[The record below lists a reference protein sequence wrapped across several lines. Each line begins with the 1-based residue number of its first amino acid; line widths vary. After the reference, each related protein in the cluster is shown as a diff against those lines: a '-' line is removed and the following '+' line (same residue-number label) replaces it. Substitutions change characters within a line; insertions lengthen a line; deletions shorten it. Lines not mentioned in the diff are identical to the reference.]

1 MNEQEKW
8 NIVMKND
15 QSYDGKFYYGVKST
29 GIYCRPSCASK
40 LPRRDNVIFFDC
52 ITDAERSGFRP
63 CKRCH
68 PELLEYD
75 PLSELAQQAK
85 EMIDQ
90 NYFERTKLQ
99 EGLKQAGVT
108 RRHLTEIFEK
118 QFGTSIEEYMAKV
131 RLARAKE
138 LLNEGKKITDVA
150 FAIGMNSSAS
160 FATFFKKHTGMT
172 PSDYT
177 ATRLIQNP
185 TCYYESPL
193 GLIRIEEDSQGITSL
208 KFADQVTD
216 DIKAVSFGTFLN
228 DTKLQL
234 QDYFSHKRSQFDLPL
249 SISGSD
255 FQKQVWA
262 VLKDIPYGETRS
274 YKQIAKAI
282 GNEKAARAVGM
293 ANNRNPIL
301 IIIPCHRVVGKDGT
315 LVGYA
320 GGIER
325 KQKLL
330 KLERNQNE
338 RKQI

>member
-15 QSYDGKFYYGVKST
+15 QDYDGKFYYGVKST

-40 LPRRDNVIFFDC
+40 QPRRDNVIFFDC
-52 ITDAERSGFRP
+52 TTDAERSGFRP

-75 PLSELAQQAK
+75 PLSELALQAK

-131 RLARAKE
+131 RLAKAKE

-160 FATFFKKHTGMT
+160 FATFFKKLTGMT
-172 PSDYT
+172 PSEYT
-177 ATRLIQNP
+177 ATRLMQNP
-185 TCYYESPL
+185 FCYYKSPL

-216 DIKAVSFGTFLN
+216 DMKAVNCGTFLN
-228 DTKLQL
+228 DAKLQL
-234 QDYFSHKRSQFDLPL
+234 QDYFSHKRLQFDLPL
-249 SISGSD
+249 SIRGSD

-262 VLKDIPYGETRS
+262 VLRDIPYGETRN

-301 IIIPCHRVVGKDGT
+301 IIIPCHRVVGKDRT

-325 KQKLL
+325 KQRLL
-330 KLERNQNE
+330 ELERNQNE
-338 RKQI
+338 RK